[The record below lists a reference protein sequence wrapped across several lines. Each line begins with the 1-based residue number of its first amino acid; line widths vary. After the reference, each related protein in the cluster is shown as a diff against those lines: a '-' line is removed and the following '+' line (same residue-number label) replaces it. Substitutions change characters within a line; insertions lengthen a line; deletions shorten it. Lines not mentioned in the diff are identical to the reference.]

1 MNFAFMFD
9 IAAGCLLAFF
19 AVRGA
24 IRGLSGEIVALV
36 GLVASVFCGWTC
48 AQPAAGIV
56 LEYFPS
62 WDATV
67 VALICSVAIFMG
79 VSLLFAFAGRLL
91 HLLIRAANLSMADHL
106 FGTFAGALRAFFVV
120 LFIYGAVSIFSPI
133 LPSDWMRES
142 YAMRGAAVVWPPV
155 IAFLSD
161 RGWVD
166 LERLAPAKL
175 EVSIRRM
182 EAASADIALH
192 SPVSS
197 PVSSDILAV
206 PAIPN
211 APAREGN

>member
-19 AVRGA
+19 AIRGA
-24 IRGLSGEIVALV
+24 LRGLSGEVVALV

-48 AQPAAGIV
+48 ARPAAGIV

-67 VALICSVAIFMG
+67 VALICSVAIFMA
-79 VSLLFAFAGRLL
+79 VSLLFTFVGRLL
-91 HLLIRAANLSMADHL
+91 RLLIRAANLSMADHL
-106 FGTFAGALRAFFVV
+106 LGTFAGALRAFFVV
-120 LFIYGAVSIFSPI
+120 LYIYGAVSIFSLI

-166 LERLAPAKL
+166 LERLAPTKR
-175 EVSIRRM
+175 EVSIQRM
-182 EAASADIALH
+182 EAASADTTPH
-192 SPVSS
+192 SPA
-197 PVSSDILAV
+197 SSDVFAV
-206 PAIPN
+206 SAATD